1 MGRVFHRSLGGMIC
15 VCLLLV
21 STTACAT
28 CGGATHTGATHAGTS
43 HTGTSAAPSPKAST
57 PPDTASQEAESTQ
70 VYRKF
75 TVDALRPY
83 AERHT
88 MREHRPHTELGAATL
103 HGSGDIT
110 FSQPVAD
117 DDMYFAVFM
126 CKESKRRPYTIGVR
140 DADGHSYTI
149 LRQDAYVGDAVQG
162 AGLPATRLKHGTA
175 MTVEAADT
183 TDIVIIT
190 YKFKANLA
198 DD

>member
-1 MGRVFHRSLGGMIC
+1 MRRVCRRSLGSVIC

-21 STTACAT
+21 CAAACGTDSAT
-28 CGGATHTGATHAGTS
+28 R
-43 HTGTSAAPSPKAST
+43 TGTPHASASQAPSSTAST
-57 PPDTASQEAESTQ
+57 SSDTASQEAESAQ
-70 VYRKF
+70 VYRTF
-75 TVDALRPY
+75 TIDALRPY
-83 AERHT
+83 AEHHT
-88 MREHRPHTELGAATL
+88 MREYRPHTELGAATL

-126 CKESKRRPYTIGVR
+126 CKESKPQPYSIGVR

-149 LRQDAYVGDAVQG
+149 LRQDACMSEAVQG

-175 MTVEAADT
+175 ITVDAADT

-190 YKFKANLA
+190 YKFKASLA

>member
-1 MGRVFHRSLGGMIC
+1 MRRAFHRSLGGMIC

-21 STTACAT
+21 STAACGT
-28 CGGATHTGATHAGTS
+28 GGGATHTG
-43 HTGTSAAPSPKAST
+43 TSATPSPTDST
-57 PPDTASQEAESTQ
+57 PSDKTSSDTASQEAESTQ

-83 AERHT
+83 AENHT
-88 MREHRPHTELGAATL
+88 MSKYRPHTELGAATL
-103 HGSGDIT
+103 HGSGDVT

-126 CKESKRRPYTIGVR
+126 CKESKPEPYSIGVR
-140 DADGHSYTI
+140 DSDGHSYTI
-149 LRQDAYVGDAVQG
+149 LKQDACVDEAVQG

-175 MTVEAADT
+175 MTVKAADT

-190 YKFKANLA
+190 YKFKASLT
-198 DD
+198 DGQ

>member
-1 MGRVFHRSLGGMIC
+1 MRRVCRRSLGSVIC
-15 VCLLLV
+15 VYLLLFCAA
-21 STTACAT
+21 ACGT
-28 CGGATHTGATHAGTS
+28 NGATR
-43 HTGTSAAPSPKAST
+43 TGTPHASTSQAPSSTAST
-57 PPDTASQEAESTQ
+57 SSDTASQEAESTQ

-75 TVDALRPY
+75 TIDALRPY
-83 AERHT
+83 AENHT
-88 MREHRPHTELGAATL
+88 MSKYRPHTELGAATL

-126 CKESKRRPYTIGVR
+126 CKESKPRPYSIGVR

-149 LRQDAYVGDAVQG
+149 LKQDACMSEAVQG

-175 MTVEAADT
+175 ITVDAADT

-190 YKFKANLA
+190 YKFKASLA

>member
-1 MGRVFHRSLGGMIC
+1 MRRVCRRSLGSVIC

-21 STTACAT
+21 CAAACGTNRAT
-28 CGGATHTGATHAGTS
+28 R
-43 HTGTSAAPSPKAST
+43 TGTPHASASQAPSSTAST
-57 PPDTASQEAESTQ
+57 SSDTASQEAESAR
-70 VYRKF
+70 VYRTF
-75 TVDALRPY
+75 TIDALRPY
-83 AERHT
+83 AEHHT
-88 MREHRPHTELGAATL
+88 MREYQPYTELGAATL

-126 CKESKRRPYTIGVR
+126 CKESKPRPYSIGVQ

-149 LRQDAYVGDAVQG
+149 LRQDACMSEAVQG

-175 MTVEAADT
+175 MTVDAADT

-190 YKFKANLA
+190 YKFKASLA

>member
-1 MGRVFHRSLGGMIC
+1 MRRVFHRSLGGMIC

-21 STTACAT
+21 STAACGT
-28 CGGATHTGATHAGTS
+28 GGGATHTG
-43 HTGTSAAPSPKAST
+43 TSATPSPTDST
-57 PPDTASQEAESTQ
+57 PSDKTSSDTASQEAESTQ

-83 AERHT
+83 AENHT
-88 MREHRPHTELGAATL
+88 MSKYRPHTELGSATL
-103 HGSGDIT
+103 HGSGDVT

-126 CKESKRRPYTIGVR
+126 CKESKPRPYTIGVR

-149 LRQDAYVGDAVQG
+149 LRQDACVGEAVQG

-183 TDIVIIT
+183 TDIVIIA
-190 YKFKANLA
+190 YKFKASLA
-198 DD
+198 DDQ

>member
-1 MGRVFHRSLGGMIC
+1 MRRVCRRSLGSVIC
-15 VCLLLV
+15 VCLLLFCAA
-21 STTACAT
+21 ACGT
-28 CGGATHTGATHAGTS
+28 NGATR
-43 HTGTSAAPSPKAST
+43 TGTPHASASQAPSSTAST
-57 PPDTASQEAESTQ
+57 SSDTASQEAESAR
-70 VYRKF
+70 VYRTF
-75 TVDALRPY
+75 TIDALRPY
-83 AERHT
+83 AEHHT
-88 MREHRPHTELGAATL
+88 MREYRPHTELGAATL

-126 CKESKRRPYTIGVR
+126 CKESKPRPYSIGVR

-149 LRQDAYVGDAVQG
+149 LKQDACMSEAVQG

-175 MTVEAADT
+175 ITVDAADT

-190 YKFKANLA
+190 YKFKASLA

>member
-1 MGRVFHRSLGGMIC
+1 MRRVFHRSLGGMIC

-21 STTACAT
+21 STAACGT
-28 CGGATHTGATHAGTS
+28 GGGATHTG
-43 HTGTSAAPSPKAST
+43 TSATPSPTDST
-57 PPDTASQEAESTQ
+57 PSDKTSSDTASQEAESTQ

-83 AERHT
+83 AENHT
-88 MREHRPHTELGAATL
+88 MSKYRPHTELGAATL

-126 CKESKRRPYTIGVR
+126 CKESKPEPYSIGVR

-149 LRQDAYVGDAVQG
+149 LKQDACVDEAVQG

-175 MTVEAADT
+175 MTVKAADT

-190 YKFKANLA
+190 YKLKAGLA
-198 DD
+198 DGQ

>member
-1 MGRVFHRSLGGMIC
+1 MRRVCRRSLGSVIC
-15 VCLLLV
+15 VCLLLFCAA
-21 STTACAT
+21 ACGT
-28 CGGATHTGATHAGTS
+28 NGATR
-43 HTGTSAAPSPKAST
+43 TGTHHASASQAPSSTAST
-57 PPDTASQEAESTQ
+57 SSDTASQEAESAR
-70 VYRKF
+70 VYRTF
-75 TVDALRPY
+75 TIDALRPY
-83 AERHT
+83 AEHHT
-88 MREHRPHTELGAATL
+88 MREYRPHTELGAATL

-126 CKESKRRPYTIGVR
+126 CKESKPRPYSIGVR

-149 LRQDAYVGDAVQG
+149 LRQDACMSEAVQG

-175 MTVEAADT
+175 ITVDAADT

-190 YKFKANLA
+190 YKFKASLA

>member
-1 MGRVFHRSLGGMIC
+1 
-15 VCLLLV
+15 
-21 STTACAT
+21 
-28 CGGATHTGATHAGTS
+28 
-43 HTGTSAAPSPKAST
+43 
-57 PPDTASQEAESTQ
+57 
-70 VYRKF
+70 
-75 TVDALRPY
+75 
-83 AERHT
+83 
-88 MREHRPHTELGAATL
+88 MREYRPHTELGAATL

-126 CKESKRRPYTIGVR
+126 CKESKPRPYSIGVR

-149 LRQDAYVGDAVQG
+149 LRQDACMSEAVQG

-175 MTVEAADT
+175 ITVDAADT

-190 YKFKANLA
+190 YKFKASLA

>member
-1 MGRVFHRSLGGMIC
+1 MRRVCRRSLGSVIC
-15 VCLLLV
+15 VCLLLFCAA
-21 STTACAT
+21 ACGT
-28 CGGATHTGATHAGTS
+28 NGATR
-43 HTGTSAAPSPKAST
+43 TGTPHASASQAPSSTAST
-57 PPDTASQEAESTQ
+57 SSDTASQEAESAR
-70 VYRKF
+70 VYRTF
-75 TVDALRPY
+75 TIDALRPY
-83 AERHT
+83 AEHHT
-88 MREHRPHTELGAATL
+88 MREYRPHTELGAATL

-126 CKESKRRPYTIGVR
+126 CKESKPRPYSIGVR

-149 LRQDAYVGDAVQG
+149 LRQDACMSEAVQG

-175 MTVEAADT
+175 ITVDAADT

-190 YKFKANLA
+190 YKFKASLA

>member
-1 MGRVFHRSLGGMIC
+1 MRRVCRRSLGSVIC
-15 VCLLLV
+15 VCLLLFCAA
-21 STTACAT
+21 ACGT
-28 CGGATHTGATHAGTS
+28 NGATR
-43 HTGTSAAPSPKAST
+43 TGTPHASASQAPSSTAST
-57 PPDTASQEAESTQ
+57 SSDTASQEAESTQ
-70 VYRKF
+70 VYRTF
-75 TVDALRPY
+75 TIDALRPY
-83 AERHT
+83 AEHHT
-88 MREHRPHTELGAATL
+88 MREYRPHTELGAATL

-126 CKESKRRPYTIGVR
+126 CKESKPRPYSIGVR

-149 LRQDAYVGDAVQG
+149 LKQDACMSEAVQG

-175 MTVEAADT
+175 ITVDAADT

-190 YKFKANLA
+190 YKFKASLA

>member
-1 MGRVFHRSLGGMIC
+1 MRRVFHRSLGGMIC

-21 STTACAT
+21 STAACGT
-28 CGGATHTGATHAGTS
+28 GGGATHTG
-43 HTGTSAAPSPKAST
+43 TSATPSPTDST
-57 PPDTASQEAESTQ
+57 PSDKTSSDTASQEAESTQ

-75 TVDALRPY
+75 TIDALRPY
-83 AERHT
+83 AENHT
-88 MREHRPHTELGAATL
+88 MREYRPHTELGAATL

-126 CKESKRRPYTIGVR
+126 CKESKPKPYTIGVR

-149 LRQDAYVGDAVQG
+149 LKQDACVDEAVQG

-175 MTVEAADT
+175 MTVKAADT

-190 YKFKANLA
+190 YKFKASLA
-198 DD
+198 DGQ

>member
-1 MGRVFHRSLGGMIC
+1 MRRVFHRSLGGMIC

-21 STTACAT
+21 STAACGT
-28 CGGATHTGATHAGTS
+28 GGGATHTG
-43 HTGTSAAPSPKAST
+43 TSATPSPTDST
-57 PPDTASQEAESTQ
+57 PSDKTSSDMASQEAESTQ

-83 AERHT
+83 AENHT
-88 MREHRPHTELGAATL
+88 MSKYRPYTELGAATL

-126 CKESKRRPYTIGVR
+126 CKESKPRPYTIGVR

-149 LRQDAYVGDAVQG
+149 LRQDACMSEAVQG
-162 AGLPATRLKHGTA
+162 AGLPASRLKYGTV

-190 YKFKANLA
+190 YKFKASLA
-198 DD
+198 DDQ

>member
-1 MGRVFHRSLGGMIC
+1 MRRVFHRSLGSVVC

-21 STTACAT
+21 STAACGT
-28 CGGATHTGATHAGTS
+28 GGGATHTG
-43 HTGTSAAPSPKAST
+43 TSATPSPTDST
-57 PPDTASQEAESTQ
+57 PSDKTSSDTASQEAESTQ

-83 AERHT
+83 AENHT
-88 MREHRPHTELGAATL
+88 MSEYRPHTELGSATL
-103 HGSGDIT
+103 HGSGDVT

-126 CKESKRRPYTIGVR
+126 CKESKPRPYTIGVR

-149 LRQDAYVGDAVQG
+149 LRQDACVGEAVQG

-190 YKFKANLA
+190 YKFKASLA
-198 DD
+198 DDQ

>member
-1 MGRVFHRSLGGMIC
+1 MRRVFHRSLGGMIC

-21 STTACAT
+21 STAACGT
-28 CGGATHTGATHAGTS
+28 GGGATHTG
-43 HTGTSAAPSPKAST
+43 TSATPSPTDST
-57 PPDTASQEAESTQ
+57 PSDKTSSDTASQEAESTQ

-83 AERHT
+83 AENHT
-88 MREHRPHTELGAATL
+88 MSEYRPHTELGAATL

-126 CKESKRRPYTIGVR
+126 CKESKPRPYTIGVR

-149 LRQDAYVGDAVQG
+149 LRQDACVGEAVQG

-190 YKFKANLA
+190 YKFKASLA
-198 DD
+198 DGQ

>member
-1 MGRVFHRSLGGMIC
+1 MRRVCRRSLGSVIC

-21 STTACAT
+21 CAAACGT
-28 CGGATHTGATHAGTS
+28 NGAPR
-43 HTGTSAAPSPKAST
+43 TGTPHASASQAPSSTAST
-57 PPDTASQEAESTQ
+57 SSDTASQEAESTQ

-75 TVDALRPY
+75 TIDALRPY
-83 AERHT
+83 AENHT
-88 MREHRPHTELGAATL
+88 MSEYRPHTELGAATL
-103 HGSGDIT
+103 HGSGDVT

-126 CKESKRRPYTIGVR
+126 CKESKPRPYSIGVQ

-149 LRQDAYVGDAVQG
+149 LRQDACMSEAVQG

-190 YKFKANLA
+190 YKFKASFA

>member
-1 MGRVFHRSLGGMIC
+1 MRRVFHRSLASTAC

-21 STTACAT
+21 SAAACGT
-28 CGGATHTGATHAGTS
+28 NGGTTHAGAS
-43 HTGTSAAPSPKAST
+43 QAPSSTAST
-57 PPDTASQEAESTQ
+57 SSDTASQEAESTQ

-75 TVDALRPY
+75 TIDALRPY
-83 AERHT
+83 AENHT
-88 MREHRPHTELGAATL
+88 MSKYRPHTELGAATL

-126 CKESKRRPYTIGVR
+126 CKESKPEPYSIGVR

-149 LRQDAYVGDAVQG
+149 LRQDACVDEAVQG

-175 MTVEAADT
+175 MTVKAADT

-190 YKFKANLA
+190 YKFKAGLA
-198 DD
+198 DGQ